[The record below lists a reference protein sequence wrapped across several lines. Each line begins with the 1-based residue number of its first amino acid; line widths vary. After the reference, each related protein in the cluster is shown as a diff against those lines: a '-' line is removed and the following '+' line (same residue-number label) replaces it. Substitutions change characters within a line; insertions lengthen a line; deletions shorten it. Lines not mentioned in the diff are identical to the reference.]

1 MLSLDDP
8 AGADGRSIRR
18 IPRVLAMLVAFA
30 ALAGSAR
37 DAYAQKANGEV
48 CFLPSECASGRCV
61 VTCQAQVRTDTVAAN
76 ASTVCFAGP
85 QRCELPTDGSLLRD
99 EYFVSQIPPKFLDI
113 APPSTQQYAARS
125 APAPPGPASPDG
137 SSCILPGDCDSHR
150 CLFFKC
156 KPQSPPMPKKADG
169 AGCFLPDECTSGR
182 CDLFTC
188 KAQPAKKAD
197 GASCFLPGECASGSC
212 NLFKCRAPAACEAPE
227 PARPATVSPPANH
240 FNALWTSVGVN
251 EGRLRSDLRDAARQ
265 KDPRGCALP
274 LAAVHYGL
282 GGPDEIALGQ
292 AFADLAVTGKAAFV
306 AFRASPPDEPPGE
319 PYCRS
324 MPRIVEKISPS
335 CGRPAVV
342 PGERALVD
350 GCLKALA
357 RAYQVAN
364 FLRSGQALPIEDKR
378 ERRNRLGWIAVSG
391 EDDSPHR
398 PVNVPSSNYPQFD
411 VDVSVKN
418 ANGDAITV
426 MSRYVVAQDV
436 PATRRSAPPA
446 LALAEE
452 ATPSIPADAEVLLFL
467 HGMDS
472 RAEEA
477 TDITEQLF
485 MLRRNAP
492 GAKKLVIIS
501 VDLPTSGYADN
512 LDHLRISSLETIGT
526 PKDLLG
532 NPVAYSRAAQ
542 SMVAAPDFSFT
553 GETPLLDFIENF
565 VIAFVEKLDG
575 GALPGLKGKMKAV
588 MGGSLGGNLTFRL
601 GRRCLSTRV
610 GPCGPGE
617 ASDMGWLPNFIVW
630 SPASIWNSFGGSP
643 GVALNVDWDRLLD
656 GNFKEA
662 WQNFAHGSNF
672 DPTGVTRHLA
682 PLTALLSANDID
694 PADPGDLLS
703 PRRTALRRDF
713 FGSWDKP
720 IVPILVNMSQSDSW
734 QSQYYPCKKS
744 ALVAARLDR
753 HETYDPLFLRWHWR
767 LGAEQLLY
775 SHQSNDAMTPGQAR
789 YLSNTKPMLLACG
802 TEDRILFN
810 DICGA
815 TQRTVPYMTE
825 TPGKALFLQET
836 GHSVD
841 VERREYF
848 AREIIQFLDSGA
860 QPAPKKPDG
869 AACFLPNECQS
880 NRCMFFKCEAQ
891 PPPPVKKPN
900 GATCAL
906 PDECL
911 SNRCMFFKCEA
922 QPPPPVKKANGA
934 ACVLPDECLSNRCM
948 FFRCEAQPPP
958 PVKKANGEGCVLP
971 GECASNHCEFFKCR
985 P

>member
-1 MLSLDDP
+1 MRDAHVRGLI
-8 AGADGRSIRR
+8 GGQGRTVRR
-18 IPRVLAMLVAFA
+18 PRLLAVLLALA
-30 ALAGSAR
+30 ALGGAR
-37 DAYAQKANGEV
+37 PAYAQKANGEV
-48 CFLPSECASGRCV
+48 CFLPSECASGRCI
-61 VTCQAQVRTDTVAAN
+61 VTCQAQVRTDTIAAN
-76 ASTVCFAGP
+76 TSTVCFAGP
-85 QRCELPTDGSLLRD
+85 QQCDLPTDGSLLRD
-99 EYFVSQIPPKFLDI
+99 EYFVSQIPPQLLDV
-113 APPSTQQYAARS
+113 APPATQQYAARTM
-125 APAPPGPASPDG
+125 PPPPGPGTANGG
-137 SSCILPGDCDSHR
+137 SCVFPGDCASNR

-156 KPQSPPMPKKADG
+156 AAQSPPKAKKPDGAACFLADECTSDHCDGFRCKPQPPKKADG
-169 AGCFLPDECTSGR
+169 A
-182 CDLFTC
+182 
-188 KAQPAKKAD
+188 A
-197 GASCFLPGECASGSC
+197 CFLPGECASGSC
-212 NLFKCRAPAACEAPE
+212 YLFKCRAPAACEPAE
-227 PARPATVSPPANH
+227 PARTPAPSPAANH
-240 FNALWTSVGVN
+240 FEPLWTSVGVN

-265 KDPRGCALP
+265 KDPRRCTLA

-282 GGPDEIALGQ
+282 GGPDETALGQ
-292 AFADLAVTGKAAFV
+292 AFADLSVTGKAAFR
-306 AFRASPPDEPPGE
+306 AFRAFPPGDS
-319 PYCRS
+319 YCQS
-324 MPRIVEKISPS
+324 IAAWVKNITPA

-342 PGERALVD
+342 PPTPALMS
-350 GCLKALA
+350 GCQEALK
-357 RAYQVAN
+357 RAYGVAN
-364 FLRSGQALPIEDKR
+364 FLRTGEALPLEQKR

-411 VDVSVKN
+411 VDVPVRN
-418 ANGDAITV
+418 ASGTIITV

-436 PATRRSAPPA
+436 PAAPGGAPPA
-446 LALAEE
+446 LALAAE
-452 ATPSIPADAEVLLFL
+452 ATPSIPANAEVLLFL

-477 TDITEQLF
+477 NDITEQLF
-485 MLRRNAP
+485 MLRRATP
-492 GAKKLVIIS
+492 GKKPMVILS

-512 LDHLRISSLETIGT
+512 LDHLRVSPLETIGT

-532 NPVAYSRAAQ
+532 NPVAYSRAGQ
-542 SMVAAPDFSFT
+542 SMAAAPDFSFT
-553 GETPLLDFIENF
+553 GQTPLLDFIENF
-565 VIAFVEKLDG
+565 VVAFVEKLDA
-575 GALPGLKGKMKAV
+575 GALPGLKGKIKAV

-617 ASDMGWLPNFIVW
+617 TSDMGWMPNFIVW

-643 GVALNVDWDRLLD
+643 GINVDIDWDRLLD

-682 PLTALLSANDID
+682 PLTALISANDID
-694 PADPGDLLS
+694 PADPADLLS

-734 QSQYYPCKKS
+734 QSQFYPCKKS
-744 ALVAARLDR
+744 ALIAARLER

-775 SHQSNDAMTPGQAR
+775 SHQSEDARTPGKPR
-789 YLSNTKPMLLACG
+789 YLSNIKPMLLACG

-825 TPGKALFLQET
+825 TPGRALILQET

-848 AREIIQFLDSGA
+848 AREIIKFLDGGA

-869 AACFLPNECQS
+869 AACVLPGECQS
-880 NRCMFFKCEAQ
+880 NRCMLFRCEAQ
-891 PPPPVKKPN
+891 PQKKAD
-900 GATCAL
+900 GQACFL

-911 SNRCMFFKCEA
+911 SNRCMNFRCEA
-922 QPPPPVKKANGA
+922 QPAKKPNGA
-934 ACVLPDECLSNRCM
+934 ACVLPGECQSNRCM
-948 FFRCEAQPPP
+948 LFRCEAQPPP
-958 PVKKANGEGCVLP
+958 PQKKANGEACFLP
-971 GECASNHCEFFKCR
+971 SECASNHCELFKCK

>member
-1 MLSLDDP
+1 MSD
-8 AGADGRSIRR
+8 AFVRGRSAAAGRTIRR
-18 IPRVLAMLVAFA
+18 TPRVLAMLVAFVA
-30 ALAGSAR
+30 VAVSAR
-37 DAYAQKANGEV
+37 DAHAQKANGEV

-61 VTCQAQVRTDTVAAN
+61 VTCQPQIRTDTVAAN
-76 ASTVCFAGP
+76 ASTVCFAGA
-85 QRCELPTDGSLLRD
+85 QQCELPTDGSLLRD
-99 EYFVSQIPPKFLDI
+99 EYFASQIPPKFLDV
-113 APPSTQQYAARS
+113 APPSTQQYVGRS
-125 APAPPGPASPDG
+125 MAAPPGPARADG
-137 SSCILPGDCDSHR
+137 SACILPGECASSR
-150 CLFFKC
+150 CLFFQC
-156 KPQSPPMPKKADG
+156 RPQSPPMPKKADG
-169 AGCFLPDECTSGR
+169 AGCGLPDECASGR
-182 CDLFTC
+182 CDFFTC

-197 GASCFLPGECASGSC
+197 GAACFLPGECASGSC
-212 NLFKCRAPAACEAPE
+212 NLFKCRAPAACEPPE

-240 FNALWTSVGVN
+240 FDALWTSVGLN
-251 EGRLRSDLRDAARQ
+251 EGRLRSDLRDAARE
-265 KDPRGCALP
+265 KNPSRCALP

-282 GGPDEIALGQ
+282 GGLDGIALGK
-292 AFADLAVTGKAAFV
+292 AFADLSVTGKAAFL
-306 AFRASPPDEPPGE
+306 AFSASPPDER
-319 PYCRS
+319 YCRS
-324 MPRIVEKISPS
+324 MPAIVEKISPS

-342 PGERALVD
+342 PGERALVA
-350 GCLKALA
+350 GCLEALT
-357 RAYQVAN
+357 RAYRVAN
-364 FLRSGQALPIEDKR
+364 FLRSGQALPIEEKR
-378 ERRNRLGWIAVSG
+378 ELRNRLGWIAVSG

-418 ANGDAITV
+418 ADGDAITV
-426 MSRYVVAQDV
+426 RSRYIIGQDV
-436 PATRRSAPPA
+436 PAARRPAPPN
-446 LALAEE
+446 LALAKEPT
-452 ATPSIPADAEVLLFL
+452 ASIPADAEVLLFL

-477 TDITEQLF
+477 TDITEQLL

-492 GAKKLVIIS
+492 GAKKLVMIS

-526 PKDLLG
+526 PKDQLG
-532 NPVAYSRAAQ
+532 NPVAYTLAAK
-542 SMVAAPDFSFT
+542 SMIAAPDFSFT
-553 GETPLLDFIENF
+553 GETPLLDFLENF
-565 VIAFVEKLDG
+565 VVAFVETLDS
-575 GALPGLKGKMKAV
+575 GALPGLKGRMKTV

-617 ASDMGWLPNFIVW
+617 ASNMEWLPNFIVW
-630 SPASIWNSFGGSP
+630 SPASIWSSFGGSP
-643 GVALNVDWDRLLD
+643 GFALNVDWDRLLD

-662 WQNFAHGSNF
+662 WQNFVQGSNF

-682 PLTALLSANDID
+682 PLTALLSANDIE
-694 PADPGDLLS
+694 PGDPGDLLS
-703 PRRTALRRDF
+703 PRRTALRREF

-734 QSQYYPCKKS
+734 QSEHYPCKKS

-775 SHQSNDAMTPGQAR
+775 SHQSNDANTPGQAR

-815 TQRTVPYMTE
+815 TQRTVPYMSE

-841 VERREYF
+841 IERREYF
-848 AREIIQFLDSGA
+848 ARQIIQFLDGGA

-869 AACFLPNECQS
+869 AACFLPDECQS
-880 NRCMFFKCEAQ
+880 NRCQFFKCEAQ
-891 PPPPVKKPN
+891 PPPAVKKPD
-900 GATCAL
+900 GAACFL

-911 SNRCMFFKCEA
+911 SNRCQVFKCEA
-922 QPPPPVKKANGA
+922 QPPPAVKKPDGA
-934 ACVLPDECLSNRCM
+934 ACFLPDECQSNRC
-948 FFRCEAQPPP
+948 Q
-958 PVKKANGEGCVLP
+958 
-971 GECASNHCEFFKCR
+971 FFKCR
-985 P
+985 